1 VNKSTESPATSK
13 GQRRRQA
20 IVQGAA
26 DILLEQGPGGVS
38 HRAVAQR
45 VGCSLSATTY
55 YFSGLDEL
63 LSEAGRVNIARW
75 ASRAEAAA
83 EAAEA
88 NPVPRTQQGV
98 IEQILSATLPT
109 DEELLGHYLQLVAAG
124 ESPPV
129 RRAYRT
135 GRDRLNAAVNRVLR
149 RLDVP
154 WSAEMVI
161 AVVDGACVSAL
172 SEGRDVRQTAQ
183 DRLEELLGSMRQ
195 FPARS
200 LPHMT
205 ANLR

>member
-1 VNKSTESPATSK
+1 MTESATKPVTSK

-20 IVQGAA
+20 IVEGAA
-26 DILLEQGPGGVS
+26 SILLEQGPQGVS
-38 HRAVAQR
+38 HRTVAQR

-63 LSEAGRVNIARW
+63 LGEAGRVNIARW
-75 ASRAEAAA
+75 ASRAERAA
-83 EAAEA
+83 ETAEA
-88 NPVPRTQQGV
+88 NPVPDTLPEV
-98 IEQILSATLPT
+98 VEVILSATLPT

-135 GRDRLNAAVNRVLR
+135 GRDRLNAAINRVLQ

-161 AVVDGACVSAL
+161 AVVDGSCVSAL
-172 SEGRDVRQTAQ
+172 SEGRDVQATVQ
-183 DRLEELLGSMRQ
+183 SRLGELLG
-195 FPARS
+195 AS
-200 LPHMT
+200 LD
-205 ANLR
+205 R